1 MNQYNQRNR
10 IVELYCLLLADLLS
24 IIISYALAVL
34 IRFGSLQSLWKGE
47 LHLLVCLCL
56 LLFCTIFSLLLD
68 WNRGF
73 IKRGYFI
80 EFTTI
85 LKYDGIMVASV
96 AFLLYLIKQAEFL
109 SRLTIG
115 YFFLINLILT
125 YVTHLAV
132 KKLLIEYL
140 KSEHCKVQVM
150 IIAEEEN
157 MEESIL
163 QLQKT
168 LPINYEISAIAFLHA
183 DRVGE
188 QISNIP
194 VVADSRNLM
203 EVARQLPLDEVFIR
217 LEKEPN
223 ARIREI
229 IQDCEEM
236 GVICHYSMDIMDW
249 NAKERYIG
257 KFGEYT
263 VVTYSI
269 YNIDYRRRM
278 IKRGMDIAG
287 SIVGLCITA
296 IVSPFVALAIKVESK
311 GPVFFSQTRIGKN
324 GRRFSIYKFRSMY
337 LDAEER
343 KKELE
348 EKNEIKGLM
357 FKMEDDPRVTKVGKF
372 LRKTSIDELPQFY
385 NILKGDM
392 SLVGTRP
399 PTTDEF
405 GQYSIH
411 YRRRLSMTPGLT
423 GLWQVSGRSNI
434 EDFDEVVKY
443 DLEYI
448 DKWSLSLD
456 VKILLQTIYVVFAGR
471 GSK

>member
-10 IVELYCLLLADLLS
+10 IVELYCLLAADLLS
-24 IIISYALAVL
+24 IVISYALAVL
-34 IRFGSLQSLWKGE
+34 IRFGSLQSLWRGE
-47 LHLLVCLCL
+47 IHLLVCLCF
-56 LLFCTIFSLLLD
+56 LLFSTIFSLLLD

-80 EFTTI
+80 EFTTV
-85 LKYDGIMVASV
+85 LKYDGIMVASIGFIL
-96 AFLLYLIKQAEFL
+96 FLTKQAEFL

-125 YVTHLAV
+125 YVSHTVV

-140 KSEHCKVQVM
+140 KSEHCKVQ
-150 IIAEEEN
+150 IIIITEEEN
-157 MEESIL
+157 AEDTIL
-163 QLQKT
+163 HLQKA
-168 LPINYEISAIAFLHA
+168 LPINYEISAIALLNT
-183 DRVGE
+183 DRAGDK
-188 QISNIP
+188 ISDIP
-194 VVADSRNLM
+194 VVANKGNLM

-223 ARIREI
+223 AKIREI

-236 GVICHYSMDIMDW
+236 GIICHYSMDIMDW
-249 NAKERYIG
+249 NARERHIG

-287 SIVGLCITA
+287 SIMGLCITA
-296 IVSPFVALAIKVESK
+296 IVTPFVAAAIRIESK
-311 GPVFFSQTRIGKN
+311 GPIFFSQTRIGKN

-337 LDAEER
+337 IDAEER
-343 KKELE
+343 KKELQTR
-348 EKNEIKGLM
+348 NEMKGLM
-357 FKMEDDPRVTKVGKF
+357 FKMENDPRITRVGKF

-385 NILKGDM
+385 NILRGDM

-399 PTTDEF
+399 PTVDEF
-405 GQYSIH
+405 EKYNIH

-434 EDFDEVVKY
+434 EDFDDVVKY

-456 VKILLQTIYVVFAGR
+456 VKILLQTLVVVFAGK
-471 GSK
+471 GSR

>member
-24 IIISYALAVL
+24 IMISYALAVL

-56 LLFCTIFSLLLD
+56 LFFSTIFSLLLD

-80 EFTTI
+80 EFTTV
-85 LKYDGIMVASV
+85 LKYNGIMVASIG
-96 AFLLYLIKQAEFL
+96 FLFFLIKQAEFL

-115 YFFLINLILT
+115 YFFLINLTLS
-125 YVTHLAV
+125 YAAHLVV

-140 KSEHCKVQVM
+140 KSEYSKVQIMM
-150 IIAEEEN
+150 IVEEEN
-157 MEESIL
+157 AEDSIL
-163 QLQKT
+163 HLQKT
-168 LPINYEISAIAFLHA
+168 LPINYEISAIALLNA
-183 DRVGE
+183 NRVGE
-188 QISNIP
+188 QITNIP

-223 ARIREI
+223 VKIREI

-249 NAKERYIG
+249 NAKERHIG

-269 YNIDYRRRM
+269 YNIDYRRRT

-296 IVSPFVALAIKVESK
+296 IVTPFVALAIKLESK

-337 LDAEER
+337 LDAEEL

-405 GQYSIH
+405 GKYSIH

-456 VKILLQTIYVVFAGR
+456 IKILIQTIFVVFAGR

>member
-10 IVELYCLLLADLLS
+10 IVELYCLLAADLLS
-24 IIISYALAVL
+24 IVLSYALAVL

-47 LHLLVCLCL
+47 LHLLVCLCF
-56 LLFCTIFSLLLD
+56 LLFSTIFSLLLD
-68 WNRGF
+68 WNSGF

-96 AFLLYLIKQAEFL
+96 GFLLFLIKQAEFL

-125 YVTHLAV
+125 YTSHLAV

-150 IIAEEEN
+150 MIVEEEN
-157 MEESIL
+157 VEDSIL
-163 QLQKT
+163 HLKKT
-168 LPINYEISAIAFLHA
+168 LPINYEISAIALLNT
-183 DRVGE
+183 DRIGE
-188 QISNIP
+188 QIFGIP

-236 GVICHYSMDIMDW
+236 GVICHYSMDIIDW
-249 NAKERYIG
+249 NAKERHIG

-269 YNIDYRRRM
+269 YKIDYRRRM

-287 SIVGLCITA
+287 SIVGLAITA
-296 IVSPFVALAIKVESK
+296 VVTPFVAIAIKLESK

-337 LDAEER
+337 VDAEAR

-357 FKMEDDPRVTKVGKF
+357 FKMKDDPRVTKVGRF

-399 PTTDEF
+399 PTADEF
-405 GQYSIH
+405 GQYNIH

-434 EDFDEVVKY
+434 EDFDAVVKY

-456 VKILLQTIYVVFAGR
+456 VKILLQTIFVVFAGR

>member
-10 IVELYCLLLADLLS
+10 IVELYCLLIADLLS

-34 IRFGSLQSLWKGE
+34 IRFGSLQSLWRSE
-47 LHLLVCLCL
+47 LHLLVCLCF
-56 LLFCTIFSLLLD
+56 LLFSTIFSLLLD

-80 EFTTI
+80 ELTTV
-85 LKYDGIMVASV
+85 LKYDGIMVASIG
-96 AFLLYLIKQAEFL
+96 FLLFLTKQAEFL

-115 YFFLINLILT
+115 YFFLINFMLT
-125 YVTHLAV
+125 YVSHLTV
-132 KKLLIEYL
+132 KKLLLEYL
-140 KSEHCKVQVM
+140 KSDLCKVQIM
-150 IIAEEEN
+150 IIVEEEN
-157 MEESIL
+157 AEDSIL
-163 QLQKT
+163 HLRKT
-168 LPINYEISAIAFLHA
+168 LPINYEISAIALV
-183 DRVGE
+183 DVERVGDK
-188 QISNIP
+188 ISDIP
-194 VVADSRNLM
+194 VVADRENLM
-203 EVARQLPLDEVFIR
+203 DVARQLPLDEVFIR

-223 ARIREI
+223 AKIREI

-249 NAKERYIG
+249 NARERYIG

-269 YNIDYRRRM
+269 YNIDYKRRM

-287 SIVGLCITA
+287 GIVGLCITV
-296 IVSPFVALAIKVESK
+296 ILTPFVALAIKLESE
-311 GPVFFSQTRIGKN
+311 GPVFFSQIRIGKN

-337 LDAEER
+337 VDAEER

-357 FKMEDDPRVTKVGKF
+357 FKIKDDPRVTKVGKF

-385 NILKGDM
+385 NILRGDM

-399 PTTDEF
+399 PTADEF

-423 GLWQVSGRSNI
+423 GLWQVSGRSDV
-434 EDFDEVVKY
+434 EDFDAVVKY

-456 VKILLQTIYVVFAGR
+456 VKILIQTIFVVFTGR